1 MEDLRTP
8 PEMAGFLFGIEPAAA
23 MRRLTDRA
31 NVSERAS
38 RGHIRMIL
46 QSLAGLPAF
55 LVYFCTAIIAV
66 VAYLFVYTRVTAH
79 NEFDLIR
86 ANEPAAAIALGLSLL
101 GFVLP
106 LVSAIAHSA
115 NVWDC
120 LIWAAIALIV
130 QIIVYFLVRV
140 PVPNLSKRIAGGELA
155 AAIWLG
161 LSSLAAGALNAA
173 CMIY

>member
-1 MEDLRTP
+1 MHRLR
-8 PEMAGFLFGIEPAAA
+8 
-23 MRRLTDRA
+23 DCA
-31 NVSERAS
+31 NLSERTS
-38 RGHIRMIL
+38 WGEFMFL

-55 LVYFCTAIIAV
+55 LVYFCTAIVAV

-120 LIWAAIALIV
+120 LIWALIALIV
-130 QIIVYFLVRV
+130 QIIVYYLVRV
-140 PVPNLSKRIAGGELA
+140 PVPNLSTRIASGELA

>member
-1 MEDLRTP
+1 
-8 PEMAGFLFGIEPAAA
+8 
-23 MRRLTDRA
+23 
-31 NVSERAS
+31 
-38 RGHIRMIL
+38 MIL

-66 VAYLFVYTRVTAH
+66 VAYLFVYIRVTAH
-79 NEFDLIR
+79 NELIR

-130 QIIVYFLVRV
+130 QIIIYFLVRV
-140 PVPNLSKRIAGGELA
+140 PVPKLSERIASGELA

-161 LSSLAAGALNAA
+161 LASLAAGALNAA

>member
-1 MEDLRTP
+1 M
-8 PEMAGFLFGIEPAAA
+8 
-23 MRRLTDRA
+23 
-31 NVSERAS
+31 
-38 RGHIRMIL
+38 
-46 QSLAGLPAF
+46 
-55 LVYFCTAIIAV
+55 
-66 VAYLFVYTRVTAH
+66 VAYLFVDTRVTAH

-140 PVPNLSKRIAGGELA
+140 PVPNCRSGSPPAN
-155 AAIWLG
+155 
-161 LSSLAAGALNAA
+161 SLAPSGSGFPRWPRAHSTPPA
-173 CMIY
+173 

>member
-1 MEDLRTP
+1 MGRV
-8 PEMAGFLFGIEPAAA
+8 FIGIEPPAP
-23 MRRLTDRA
+23 MHRLTDCA
-31 NVSERAS
+31 NLSGCTSWGAF
-38 RGHIRMIL
+38 MIL

-55 LVYFCTAIIAV
+55 LVYFCTAIVAV

-140 PVPNLSKRIAGGELA
+140 PVPKLSERIASGELA

>member
-1 MEDLRTP
+1 
-8 PEMAGFLFGIEPAAA
+8 
-23 MRRLTDRA
+23 
-31 NVSERAS
+31 
-38 RGHIRMIL
+38 MIL

-55 LVYFCTAIIAV
+55 LVYFCTAIVAV
-66 VAYLFVYTRVTAH
+66 VAYLFVYTRVTPH
-79 NEFDLIR
+79 NEFELIR

-120 LIWAAIALIV
+120 AIVA

-140 PVPNLSKRIAGGELA
+140 PVPKLSERIASGELA

-161 LSSLAAGALNAA
+161 LASLAAGALNAA

>member
-1 MEDLRTP
+1 
-8 PEMAGFLFGIEPAAA
+8 
-23 MRRLTDRA
+23 
-31 NVSERAS
+31 
-38 RGHIRMIL
+38 MIL

-55 LVYFCTAIIAV
+55 LVYFCTAIVAV
-66 VAYLFVYTRVTAH
+66 VAYLFVYTRVTPH

-86 ANEPAAAIALGLSLL
+86 ANEPAAAFALCLSLL
-101 GFVLP
+101 GFLLP

-120 LIWAAIALIV
+120 LIWALIALIV
-130 QIIVYFLVRV
+130 QITVYFLVRV
-140 PVPNLSKRIAGGELA
+140 PVPNLSARIASGELA

-173 CMIY
+173 CMIYRPWPTNQTRTSASANRSQCRHRRVPVSRRSARVMLRCC